1 MIGRE
6 YRIKKETVLNLWKRY
21 SAFRGLTDDGV
32 DPAFLELR
40 AKALEDGK
48 YVLAIVGETKA
59 GKSTFIN
66 ALLGERILP
75 TDILQ
80 SSSAIVEIFKSE
92 KKYVEVRYAD
102 GHVERVEDDL
112 NTPDVDKAFEYLRR
126 IGSIQD
132 RFRKIPATLID
143 AYIVDG
149 RIKPDSPLP
158 IAELESASKLPLKG
172 KEGLLEEY
180 VRARTLDQIPVEIT
194 FGFPLKYAFDELRL
208 VDSPGVNALGGVQ
221 DRTFAYLHNAN
232 AVLFVHSMDGSVEN
246 SAFREFIT
254 HVIPNRTKH
263 ALFLVL
269 SKSGSKSKIEIDEK
283 LGEARSLFSQEF
295 DSERIL
301 HADSMFKIMSEEILR
316 FATVGDLEAHYD
328 ERRVYYEQRYEQE
341 PRQEWRDEAVT
352 YTIKTN
358 LLASAMKRIGNGAD
372 REFVRSELRR
382 LSNFDV
388 MERTIDEFS
397 ARAPELQLA
406 ELLSAVKRGYEN
418 QITAHEQNID
428 LLKKKKK
435 HRQTFENELNEIRRL
450 LSMYKLSMHEFV
462 ERMTAEYVGTNAKYR
477 PGLEQLKSEQQ
488 RAVQA
493 ATDGNMV
500 RKVLADF
507 HDANST
513 FIDEV
518 AREVRDK
525 FKNELARLGD
535 QFKSEHS
542 INVPTVDIDG
552 IEAKAKDTAYRG
564 AKVPR
569 DPSGFWEWTGTILSL
584 GIWSPTSST
593 QTLDSVAYLDNFKSG
608 ASSVVESMVDHD
620 YKLISD
626 LLGNFTAEFKRA
638 LQSLIDGRE
647 KALEELLEKK
657 ATNDEILADI
667 ASAENRKEEIS
678 AQVSHATEMLENLR

>member
-1 MIGRE
+1 MIGQRHRE
-6 YRIKKETVLNLWKRY
+6 KKAAVLDVWRRY

-269 SKSGSKSKIEIDEK
+269 SKSGTKSKIEIDEK

-406 ELLSAVKRGYEN
+406 ELLAAVKRGYEN
-418 QITAHEQNID
+418 QIIAHEQDID
-428 LLKKKKK
+428 FLEKKKK
-435 HRQTFENELNEIRRL
+435 HPQTLENELNEIRRL
-450 LSMYKLSMHEFV
+450 LSMYKLSMHEF
-462 ERMTAEYVGTNAKYR
+462 AEQMMAKYVGTNAKYR
-477 PGLEQLKSEQQ
+477 KKLEDLKSEHLQ
-488 RAVQA
+488 AVQA

-518 AREVRDK
+518 AREVRDE

-552 IEAKAKDTAYRG
+552 IEAKAKDASHQTTE
-564 AKVPR
+564 VPR
-569 DPSGFWEWTGTILSL
+569 DPKDFWERARKFLSM
-584 GIWSPTSST
+584 GFWSPTGSEPVFDPGCFLHNFKSEAARGINGIVGE
-593 QTLDSVAYLDNFKSG
+593 DYEFISHFLDNF
-608 ASSVVESMVDHD
+608 
-620 YKLISD
+620 I
-626 LLGNFTAEFKRA
+626 AEFKRA
-638 LQSLIDGRE
+638 LQSLIDGRQ
-647 KALEELLEKK
+647 KAYEELLEQK
-657 ATNDEILADI
+657 ATNDETLADI
-667 ASAENRKEEIS
+667 AAAENRKRRISEE
-678 AQVSHATEMLENLR
+678 VSHVSEMLEDLR